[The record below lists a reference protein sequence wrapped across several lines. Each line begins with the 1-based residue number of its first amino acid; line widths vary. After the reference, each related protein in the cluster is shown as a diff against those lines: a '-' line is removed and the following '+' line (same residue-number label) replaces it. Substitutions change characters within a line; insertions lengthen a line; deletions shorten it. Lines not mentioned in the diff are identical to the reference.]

1 MEKLAMYCIYP
12 SNPMANEAMAVDLTV
27 FVDTMIEK
35 LNKNAHKD
43 AVALPDVPALLERL
57 MGETGEFIRQ
67 YMENPRDPNATRELA
82 DIANF
87 AFLISTVLPK

>member
-1 MEKLAMYCIYP
+1 MTYFALNRDMNNEDMAM
-12 SNPMANEAMAVDLTV
+12 NLERFVTV
-27 FVDTMIEK
+27 MIEK
-35 LNKNAHKD
+35 LNKNSHKD
-43 AVALPDVPALLERL
+43 VVALPDVPRLVELLQREL
-57 MGETGEFIRQ
+57 GEFIRQ